1 MKVNIGGSRIAL
13 IELKGETDPAFFLTN
28 PRATEVISDGTRN
41 IFKFGQNLYSNS
53 ATVTDTVLYTL
64 IPAMSD
70 YHTSN
75 TTSGVIRFS
84 TPTASVNLT
93 NILDTINAR
102 LYSYESSDD
111 RIVST
116 FTAESKNLTARFYLP
131 QMFTQNNEF
140 TAKVNTVEWAADWDE
155 TNRLLTVSSLTE
167 PNNLVT
173 VTIESAN

>member
-1 MKVNIGGSRIAL
+1 
-13 IELKGETDPAFFLTN
+13 
-28 PRATEVISDGTRN
+28 
-41 IFKFGQNLYSNS
+41 
-53 ATVTDTVLYTL
+53 
-64 IPAMSD
+64 MSD